1 MQNPQLSQEAANQF
15 TSSIAKDIIFCIIT
29 CFIYNVFWQAREMR
43 AINYLLG
50 EERYSFVKWALLT
63 LITCGI
69 YHIYFQYIFARS
81 IMETQTKH
89 GIMVSANIDAMS
101 VFLTIFG
108 LSIVADAIQQKE
120 INKFFGK

>member
-1 MQNPQLSQEAANQF
+1 
-15 TSSIAKDIIFCIIT
+15 
-29 CFIYNVFWQAREMR
+29 MR

-69 YHIYFQYIFARS
+69 YHVYFQYIFARS
-81 IMETQTKH
+81 LMEAQTKH